1 MNGLKVD
8 VHQEEEAVEMFAQN
22 IITAGDKFIENPMER
37 PFMPTWNRV
46 VSAIPDIFEQLVEAV
61 ELDHKEYSTKTS
73 PARLLKKATHH
84 G

>member
-1 MNGLKVD
+1 MCIRD
-8 VHQEEEAVEMFAQN
+8 RN

-61 ELDHKEYSTKTS
+61 ELDHQEYSTKKS
-73 PARLLKKATHH
+73 SARPFKKATHR

>member
-1 MNGLKVD
+1 
-8 VHQEEEAVEMFAQN
+8 
-22 IITAGDKFIENPMER
+22 MER

-61 ELDHKEYSTKTS
+61 ELDHQEYSKKTS

>member
-22 IITAGDKFIENPMER
+22 IISAGDKFIENPMER

-46 VSAIPDIFEQLVEAV
+46 VSAIPDIFEQLVTAV
-61 ELDHKEYSTKTS
+61 ELDHQEYSSASAVRPLNKS
-73 PARLLKKATHH
+73 MPH